1 MHDRTRRYLLRA
13 AAAAAIAASL
23 PAAARSSR
31 SDLAASLLALER
43 RSGGRLGVAAVDTAS
58 GRRAGHR
65 EDERFGLNSTF
76 KLLLAAMILRE
87 ADGGRIDL
95 DEVLAYGADDIVPH
109 APVTS
114 RHLDA
119 GGMTVAS
126 LAEAA
131 QRTSD
136 NVAANLLV
144 QRLGGPAAFTA
155 MLRDLGDPV
164 TRIDRLEPDMNFVPA
179 GEERDTTTPSA
190 MAAIV
195 ARLFTTD
202 LLADASRERL
212 RDWMIATQ
220 TGLRRLRAGLPA
232 DWVAGDKTGTGIA
245 AGMPNKH
252 NDVLVAWPPGRAP
265 IVVAAY
271 YESPVSDVDMR
282 AEDDAVLAAA
292 GQEVV
297 GWRTPR

>member
-1 MHDRTRRYLLRA
+1 MHDRTRRDLLRA

-23 PAAARSSR
+23 PAAARTSR
-31 SDLAASLLALER
+31 TDLAASLLALER
-43 RSGGRLGVAAVDTAS
+43 RSGGRLGVAVINSAD

-65 EDERFGLNSTF
+65 VDERFGLNSTF
-76 KLLLAAMILRE
+76 KLLLAAVILRE

-95 DEVLAYGADDIVPH
+95 DEVLAYGAADIVPH

-114 RHLDA
+114 RHLEA
-119 GGMTVAS
+119 GGMTVAA

-131 QRTSD
+131 QLTSD

-179 GEERDTTTPSA
+179 GEERDTTTPAA
-190 MAAIV
+190 MADIV
-195 ARLFTTD
+195 AKLFTGG
-202 LLADASRERL
+202 LLSATAQTRL

-232 DWVAGDKTGTGIA
+232 GWVAGDKTGTGIA

-265 IVVAAY
+265 LVVAAY

-292 GQEVV
+292 GTQVV
-297 GWRTPR
+297 SWSLQT

>member
-1 MHDRTRRYLLRA
+1 MPDRTRRTLLRA
-13 AAAAAIAASL
+13 AAAAALAASL
-23 PAAARSSR
+23 PAGARAARP
-31 SDLAASLLALER
+31 DLPDRLAQLER
-43 RSGGRLGVAAVDTAS
+43 RSGGRLGVAVIDTGD

-65 EDERFGLNSTF
+65 SDERFGLNSTF
-76 KLLLAAMILRE
+76 KLLLAAVILRE
-87 ADGGRIDL
+87 ADAGRIDL
-95 DEVLAYGADDIVPH
+95 DEVLAYGAADIVPH

-114 RHLDA
+114 RHLEA
-119 GGMTVAS
+119 GGMTVVA

-131 QRTSD
+131 QLTSD

-155 MLRDLGDPV
+155 MLRELGDPV
-164 TRIDRLEPDMNFVPA
+164 TRIDRLEPDMNFVPS
-179 GEERDTTTPSA
+179 GEERDTTTPAA
-190 MAAIV
+190 MAGIV
-195 ARLFTTD
+195 AKLFAGGLLSTT
-202 LLADASRERL
+202 AQTRL

-252 NDVLVAWPPGRAP
+252 NDVLVVWPPGRAP
-265 IVVAAY
+265 LVVAAY

-292 GQEVV
+292 GQGVV
-297 GWRTPR
+297 EWSERR